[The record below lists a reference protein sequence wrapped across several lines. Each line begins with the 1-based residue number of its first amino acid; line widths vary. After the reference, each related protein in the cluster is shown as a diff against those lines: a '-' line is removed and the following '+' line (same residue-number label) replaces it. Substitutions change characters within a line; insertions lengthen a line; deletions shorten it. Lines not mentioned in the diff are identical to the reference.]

1 MPLFCGIRL
10 KARRTEV
17 ARKKKNDWWLMALFA
32 LPFAAVGVG
41 MLALGV
47 LPTLVAAQL
56 RTHRGSKS
64 STTYSA
70 TYSAT
75 AHYRYKVAG
84 VQYESRRVA
93 INTSADNVGGFQQ
106 RLEVKSVTLGLRFAR
121 RFTVP
126 VYATG
131 AQSVWVAHDAASQP

>member
-1 MPLFCGIRL
+1 
-10 KARRTEV
+10 
-17 ARKKKNDWWLMALFA
+17 MALFA

-70 TYSAT
+70 T

-106 RLEVKSVTLGLRFAR
+106 RLEVERVTPGLRFAR

-131 AQSVWVAHDAASQP
+131 AQSVWVAHTAASQP

>member
-1 MPLFCGIRL
+1 
-10 KARRTEV
+10 
-17 ARKKKNDWWLMALFA
+17 MALFA

-41 MLALGV
+41 MLAL
-47 LPTLVAAQL
+47 
-56 RTHRGSKS
+56 
-64 STTYSA
+64 
-70 TYSAT
+70 
-75 AHYRYKVAG
+75 G

-106 RLEVKSVTLGLRFAR
+106 RLEVESVTPGLRFAR

-131 AQSVWVAHDAASQP
+131 AQSVWVAHTAASQP